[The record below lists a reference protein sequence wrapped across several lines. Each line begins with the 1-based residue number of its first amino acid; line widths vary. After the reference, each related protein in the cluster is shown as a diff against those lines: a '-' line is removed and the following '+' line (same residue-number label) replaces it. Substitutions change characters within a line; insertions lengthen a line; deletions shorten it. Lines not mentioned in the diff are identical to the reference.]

1 MAKRPT
7 KEAEQDATLKAIR
20 DAFDYNF
27 RKWEPIYKEGD
38 TDMRYIAGDP
48 WDDDDKQARE
58 EAKRPALAFDELG
71 QYINQAVNDVRAN
84 PVSPK
89 FSPTGDGANDET
101 ARFYEALDRETE
113 YRSNAQLADTTAY
126 ENMLQRS
133 FGFVRIKAE
142 FEHPRSFYQHL
153 VIDSV
158 PNPACFF
165 PDADA
170 VRPDGSDWRNADYI
184 ETYSRAEFKRAFPR
198 AKYQTFSQEQ
208 INVVGDKWAG
218 EDRVQVAEHWEVEMR
233 EGILVQCEIPGT
245 SQRPPR
251 LVEYLEGVDRKPR
264 NCREIQRRATEVPKV
279 RYCLTN
285 GLELLADA
293 EGKTW
298 HDWAGDAI
306 PFASCYGKILWM
318 HTNSG
323 AGAERV
329 ILSMTRL
336 ARNPYMA
343 YCFAVTSLIEA
354 IGMITKNPF
363 FAYEGTLDAT
373 QMNEIAKSLH
383 EPVAV
388 LLSKPFI
395 DGSQQLMPLPQRNP
409 MSVDVGTH
417 IATAEMCRRAIQAA
431 MGWTPLPTDAQKR
444 NDKSGIALQRI
455 EESGQRG
462 AYHFKDAYYMML
474 RRGAEIR
481 ENLYD
486 RLYDTPRDVNVR
498 QKDNTPERWRIND
511 PKAQGERVLKSIKGR
526 HSVTID
532 VGPEYAREREAANA
546 FIDSFVGSPLM
557 QALDPAKRDKLIGL
571 AIKARNIGVMGDK
584 MADIISP
591 PENKAG
597 QMDPAQAQGLLQQA
611 DQMIQALGAKVQ
623 ELESGIAAKQIE
635 TQSRERIAA
644 QTDATKRQIAATQ
657 SEEKMAIAELKTES
671 DEKIAALDRKMD
683 LIIATLQA
691 NQSLTEVAERRAAA
705 DEQQAHERA
714 MAREGHMQS
723 MESQTQA
730 EGAAERQ
737 AERNASQKEGTE

>member
-1 MAKRPT
+1 MARRQT
-7 KEAEQDATLKAIR
+7 KEADDAADLQRIR
-20 DAFDYNF
+20 DVFDYNF

-38 TDMRYIAGDP
+38 VDIRYIAGDP
-48 WDDDDKQARE
+48 WDPEDKQQRD
-58 EAKRPALAFDELG
+58 EAKRPALSFDELG
-71 QYINQAVNDVRAN
+71 QYVNQAVNDVRAN

-113 YRSNAQLADTTAY
+113 YRSNAQLATTTAY

-133 FGFVRIKAE
+133 FGFIRIKADY
-142 FEHPRSFYQHL
+142 EHPRSFYQHL
-153 VIDSV
+153 VIDSM
-158 PNPACFF
+158 PNPACFY
-165 PDADA
+165 PDADG
-170 VRPDGSDWRNADYI
+170 VRPDGSDWCNADFI
-184 ETYSRAEFKRAFPR
+184 ETYSRSEFRRAFPR
-198 AKYQTFSQEQ
+198 AKYQNFSQEQ

-245 SQRPPR
+245 QQRPAR
-251 LVEYLEGVDRKPR
+251 IVEYIEGVDRKPR

-285 GLELLADA
+285 GLEILEKVD
-293 EGKTW
+293 GVTW
-298 HDWAGDAI
+298 HPWAGDAI
-306 PFASCYGKILWM
+306 PFASCYGKVLWM
-318 HTNSG
+318 NTNSG
-323 AGAERV
+323 AGADRV

-363 FAYEGTLDAT
+363 FAYEGTLDAH

-395 DGSQQLMPLPQRNP
+395 EGSQQLMPLPTRNP

-431 MGWTPLPTDAQKR
+431 MGWTPLPTDAQKK
-444 NDKSGIALQRI
+444 NQKSGVALTKI

-511 PKAQGERVLKSIKGR
+511 PQAQGERTLRSIKGR

-532 VGPEYAREREAANA
+532 VGPEYASEREAANA
-546 FIDSFVGSPLM
+546 FIDTFVGSPLI
-557 QALDPAKRDKLIGL
+557 QVLEPPKRDKIIAL

-584 MADIISP
+584 IADVISP
-591 PENKAG
+591 PEDKAG
-597 QMDPAQAQGLLQQA
+597 QPDAQQAVALLKQAQEQIIPALEAEIQQLKSGLA
-611 DQMIQALGAKVQ
+611 V
-623 ELESGIAAKQIE
+623 KQIE
-635 TQSRERIAA
+635 VQSRERIAA
-644 QTDATKRQIAATQ
+644 QQDATKREIAATQ
-657 SEEKMAIAELKTES
+657 STEKMAIAELKADVER
-671 DEKIAALDRKMD
+671 DVAKLDAKID
-683 LIIATLQA
+683 LLIATMQQQGKMA
-691 NQSLTEVAERRAAA
+691 EVTLKAKQQT
-705 DEQQAHERA
+705 EQQEHERA
-714 MAREGHMQS
+714 LAETGHVHDLV
-723 MESQTQA
+723 SQTQSETA
-730 EGAAERQ
+730 AAEQ
-737 AERNASQKEGTE
+737 AARKGDSHGA